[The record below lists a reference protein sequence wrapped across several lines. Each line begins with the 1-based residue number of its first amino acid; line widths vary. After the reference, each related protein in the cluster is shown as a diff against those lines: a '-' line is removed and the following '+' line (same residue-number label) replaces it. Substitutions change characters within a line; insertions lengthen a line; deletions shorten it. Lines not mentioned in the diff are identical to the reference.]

1 MNLYEE
7 VEKIKA
13 SGYSEQKLNPALPA
27 GAVFCQ
33 NGLNSH
39 VFHILPYSLTHNK
52 PI

>member
-13 SGYSEQKLNPALPA
+13 SGYSEQKLKTALPA

-33 NGLNSH
+33 RLKPK
-39 VFHILPYSLTHNK
+39 LPCFPYFAIQPDT
-52 PI
+52 